1 MRGSAGPLLRDR
13 RSIAERCSVCCLTF
27 PLPPPPLP
35 PSSPPSS
42 EAGSLAPNGRLR
54 AALEPAT
61 GAATGAA
68 AATSGGALDTL
79 ASDIGTFLAFLP
91 FGASGC
97 SADAEPPER
106 ARFAPAPAA
115 SVPAEA
121 AGVLDPALVL
131 APSKSSSSES
141 SMQTER
147 FSSRSASFR
156 GSPCTKTAA
165 HRTLLG

>member
-1 MRGSAGPLLRDR
+1 MEATTAGTVTALGAAAAAPAAPAPPTPPVPPVLPVPLL
-13 RSIAERCSVCCLTF
+13 APK
-27 PLPPPPLP
+27 PLEPPLRPPPLQ
-35 PSSPPSS
+35 PSSPPPSP

-54 AALEPAT
+54 AALEPAA
-61 GAATGAA
+61 GAAATGAA

-106 ARFAPAPAA
+106 ARFASAPAA

-131 APSKSSSSES
+131 ALVLALVPAVLLLE
-141 SMQTER
+141 
-147 FSSRSASFR
+147 
-156 GSPCTKTAA
+156 AA
-165 HRTLLG
+165 L